1 MANSED
7 DPIYEM
13 GDIFQLSILEMLRRL
28 CKVEPTQKS
37 RLMNAIFMLSNSKSS
52 SVLFECANTII
63 QLTTAPSAIKIA
75 IQSYLTLLQ
84 DQNDN
89 NVKLIVLNKIVTL
102 KKKYSKLLE
111 EYMNDILNIIRE
123 DTVQSV
129 EINQKVLE
137 LVTDLANHRNVKE
150 VGAFLENEIFKAKK
164 MTDAQMDKKSAE
176 KQDKSELT
184 HSSTNEYR
192 YLLIKCINQITQI
205 YPETIPAMITPLMD
219 SFLMFEKKGS
229 MASLETI
236 IFIREVIEVYP
247 EHRQAIVKKLYQLLD
262 DIRNGLVLR
271 VAVWIIGEYSLS

>member
-102 KKKYSKLLE
+102 KKKYGKLLE

-164 MTDAQMDKKSAE
+164 MTDAQMDKKAAE
-176 KQDKSELT
+176 KQDKSEVS

-192 YLLIKCINQITQI
+192 YLLIKCINQIT
-205 YPETIPAMITPLMD
+205 
-219 SFLMFEKKGS
+219 
-229 MASLETI
+229 
-236 IFIREVIEVYP
+236 
-247 EHRQAIVKKLYQLLD
+247 
-262 DIRNGLVLR
+262 
-271 VAVWIIGEYSLS
+271 